1 MYAHPTI
8 SYPEARAFVAAALDL
23 ARRTHGAQA
32 AVACAV
38 VGSSGELIAFGAHDG
53 TGMLPRRLAS
63 RKAYSAVL
71 FKRDTAA
78 VKEAVDAG
86 SILMSRLGD
95 DELLA
100 IPGGVPVVVDGR
112 IVGALGVS
120 GLAPAQDAAVAEGT
134 LRPDAGT

>member
-1 MYAHPTI
+1 MYANQTI
-8 SYPEARAFVAAALDL
+8 SHPEARAFVDAALEA
-23 ARRTHGAQA
+23 ARTTHGGDA

-53 TGMLPRRLAS
+53 TGALPRRLAA

-78 VKEAVDAG
+78 VKESVDAG
-86 SILMSRLGD
+86 AIDLPRLGD

-100 IPGGVPVVVDGR
+100 IPGGVPVVVAGR
-112 IVGALGVS
+112 IVGGIGVS
-120 GLAPAQDAAVAEGT
+120 GLTPAQDAELAAGT
-134 LRPDAGT
+134 LRSGGGR